1 VPDPVSSTPADGLP
15 IERINSAAGLE
26 PLLDAARREGRCA
39 LDTEF
44 VWERTYAPALSLIQ
58 IATANRV
65 AVIDPLEG
73 APAAP
78 VADLVADPGVTKVMH
93 AASGDLAA
101 FLLHHG
107 ARPAAI
113 LDTQLAAGFAGVG
126 GSLSLERLLDAT
138 LGVHL
143 PHDEGF
149 TDWQRRP
156 LTETQV
162 AYAAAD
168 VSHLLAAADVL
179 DERSEKLG
187 RRAWLEEELEARFG
201 PSAAIVQD
209 PAVAWR
215 RVSGRGKLR
224 GEQLAAL
231 VAAAD
236 WREREARRRDIPA
249 AWLVKDATL
258 VELARRRPRTA
269 ADAQNVRGLQ
279 IRRGPQLDSL
289 LAALSAA
296 GPPPPAEGELSSD
309 MRRRVRVVLP
319 LASSVLHSSCAEAG
333 IASEL
338 VATRADLES
347 LIVAAA
353 RDQDDHPLLHG
364 WRYELAGRR
373 LMALLSG
380 ELVLRVLPSA
390 PHVAEAGG

>member
-1 VPDPVSSTPADGLP
+1 MANAASHAPADGPP
-15 IERINSAAGLE
+15 IERISSAESLAPVLAE
-26 PLLDAARREGRCA
+26 ARAEGRCA

-58 IATANRV
+58 IATAVRV
-65 AVIDPLEG
+65 AVVDPLEG
-73 APAAP
+73 APARP
-78 VADLVADPGVTKVMH
+78 VAELVADPAVTKVMH

-101 FLLHHG
+101 FLLHFDV
-107 ARPAAI
+107 RPAAI
-113 LDTQLAAGFAGVG
+113 LDTQLAAGFAGFG
-126 GSLSLERLLDAT
+126 GSLSLERLLDAA
-138 LGVHL
+138 LGVRL

-156 LTETQV
+156 LTQTQV
-162 AYAAAD
+162 EYAAAD
-168 VSHLLAAADVL
+168 VSHLLEAADVL
-179 DERSEKLG
+179 SERLGELG
-187 RRAWLEEELEARFG
+187 RQAWLDEELDARFG
-201 PSAAIVQD
+201 PGAAIVQD
-209 PAVAWR
+209 PAQAWR

-258 VELARRRPRTA
+258 VELARRRPASA
-269 ADAQNVRGLQ
+269 AEAQNVRGLQ
-279 IRRGPQLDSL
+279 LRRGPQLDGL
-289 LAALSAA
+289 LAALAAA
-296 GPPPPAEGELSSD
+296 GPPPPVEGELSSD
-309 MRRRVRVVLP
+309 LRRRVRVVLP
-319 LASSVLHSSCAEAG
+319 LASSVLHACCAGAG

-353 RDQDDHPLLHG
+353 RGHDDHPLLRG
-364 WRYELAGRR
+364 WRFQLAGER
-373 LMALLSG
+373 LMALMRG

-390 PHVAEAGG
+390 PHVAEIGG